1 MSEAEW
7 YQPEHVLN
15 GPVLNGPE
23 VQSERRGSERAA
35 RKHREICTGIG
46 FSSCCVERKLGG

>member
-1 MSEAEW
+1 MSEAEL

-15 GPVLNGPE
+15 GQE

-46 FSSCCVERKLGG
+46 FSSYGIERKLCG

>member
-15 GPVLNGPE
+15 GPE
-23 VQSERRGSERAA
+23 EQSERRGSERAA